1 MIEFIKHYFSTPY
14 IELIPGAIL
23 VLSLIMLAVGCLA
36 VATKNRRKRE
46 NFQKNKQKNKEENKD
61 GRKG

>member
-36 VATKNRRKRE
+36 VATKNRRKRT
-46 NFQKNKQKNKEENKD
+46 NIQKNKEENKD
-61 GRKG
+61 GRKR